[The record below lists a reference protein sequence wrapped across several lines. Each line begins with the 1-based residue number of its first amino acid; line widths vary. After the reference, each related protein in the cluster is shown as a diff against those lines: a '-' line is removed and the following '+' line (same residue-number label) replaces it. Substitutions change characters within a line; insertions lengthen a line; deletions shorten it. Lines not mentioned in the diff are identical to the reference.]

1 MSTTIVSPFIDNL
14 NNVKDRLPRIANRI
28 ILENAE
34 IILEIMKE
42 NQLAKGLNS
51 YGSIIGTYA
60 SITRKYAFD
69 SRKAYGYPNTDKKE
83 GQPYDMQWSGDLFK
97 SLNIKGNASNN
108 EFTIF
113 SSNGKIEF
121 LEKEFNM
128 ELSDLT
134 KENNDWINEN
144 ILLPKLYEHILDEM
158 FFGLI

>member
-1 MSTTIVSPFIDNL
+1 MQTIVTPFINRLD
-14 NNVKDRLPRIANRI
+14 KIKERLPRIANRI

-34 IILEIMKE
+34 IIIEIIKE

-51 YGSIIGTYA
+51 YGNIIGTYA
-60 SITRKYAFD
+60 SITRKYAYN
-69 SRKAYGYPNTDKKE
+69 SKKAYGYPNSDKKK

-97 SLNIKGNASNN
+97 SLNLKGNSSKN

-134 KENNDWINEN
+134 KENNDWVNEN
-144 ILLPKLYEHILDEM
+144 ILLPNLYEHILDDM
-158 FFGLI
+158 FIGLI